1 MPWWVTLSLG
11 TVLIAVTSALQHVR
25 ARRDGVFRHPNIHRF
40 FKTVRVA
47 NSDRQ
52 YCLGLSLAVIALT
65 VLGLTMPVSRS
76 WMWSGATIVMAA
88 SNALYWYRQ
97 PTTRIEF
104 RFTGLTD

>member
-11 TVLIAVTSALQHVR
+11 TALITVTFALQQVR
-25 ARRDGVFRHPNIHRF
+25 ARREGVFRHANIHRF
-40 FKTVRVA
+40 FKAVRVA

-52 YCLGLSLAVIALT
+52 YCLGLSLAVIAL
-65 VLGLTMPVSRS
+65 VILRLTMPVSHS

-97 PTTRIEF
+97 PTTRIEY